1 MFSRLRLSFPPDTAT
16 STRSA
21 VVNIR
26 SSATARST
34 CAHTNSVRHALQKAV
49 WWRGMSSTAFALHL
63 RQRIALASRDDWPDL
78 DPVLVL
84 EQLVFRHQIVAPN
97 HQNAFRQ
104 EVQFFQHFSDAP
116 RPLDFHFTDRM
127 VQQDL
132 HLTRPPRARRDAP
145 LPVTP
150 PRPAGTTRLPPAE
163 SG

>member
-63 RQRIALASRDDWPDL
+63 RQRIVLASRDDRPDL
-78 DPVLVL
+78 NPILVL

-97 HQNAFRQ
+97 HEDALWK
-104 EVQFFQHFSDAP
+104 EVQLLQDFPDAP
-116 RPLDFHFTDRM
+116 GPLD
-127 VQQDL
+127 L
-132 HLTRPPRARRDAP
+132 H
-145 LPVTP
+145 
-150 PRPAGTTRLPPAE
+150 
-163 SG
+163 